1 MPQVLPLQVATGQS
15 KSAFLVCSSGLLSQ
29 VSYSHLSSVM
39 KPVLSVAFA
48 LPAVSHAP
56 SLNPQQLLTEH
67 DGNGHTPGLMVLGV
81 LISRTRS
88 PF

>member
-1 MPQVLPLQVATGQS
+1 MLHLQVATGQS

-29 VSYSHLSSVM
+29 FSYSRVYSVM
-39 KPVLSVAFA
+39 KPVLSVALA

-56 SLNPQQLLTEH
+56 SPNPQQLPTEH
-67 DGNGHTPGLMVLGV
+67 DGNGHAPGIAVLGV
-81 LISRTRS
+81 LISMTRN